1 MIWSHTMIDRE
12 IKELKREHK
21 ELNQRI
27 KKVYLKRL
35 DDRMSN
41 SWRNLRNLKKLKLK
55 IKDKIMNKR
64 NK

>member
-1 MIWSHTMIDRE
+1 MVWSHAMIDRE
-12 IKELKREHK
+12 IKELKKEHK

-41 SWRNLRNLKKLKLK
+41 SWINLRNLKKLKLK
-55 IKDKIMNKR
+55 IKDKIINKR

>member
-1 MIWSHTMIDRE
+1 MVWSHAMIDRE
-12 IKELKREHK
+12 IKELKKEHK

-55 IKDKIMNKR
+55 IKDKIINKR